1 MLNKNQ
7 IRIIKNLTNNNSSLF
22 SDQLA
27 GRLEISSRSIKK
39 NIAAIND
46 ELYKEGLFISSNP
59 HKGYWIE
66 NDLKQKFQSYIYQL
80 EKALIPAD
88 QNQRLILI
96 TFLLLRDD
104 KTPSLQ
110 KLADDFYISKS
121 TLSADLKYY
130 REICSSAKG
139 LQLIA
144 NKSGGLTLIGNETAI
159 RYLLKVIFYMFVA
172 TDKEFIKRCA
182 FRYFGSAAQATQI
195 RDILMHELPKQD
207 IVLNDDDLTELTF
220 QIMVSSYRFIRGHHI
235 DPLEKSERP
244 AWLRKVEKCLN
255 VRFDENEI
263 AYYNEQILS
272 FLKYHDN
279 RTETY
284 NVLNHIVESFF
295 DDLQATYGIDWH
307 FDLILKEKLI
317 SLASYDPLEN
327 LFFIPESTIKDHPFA
342 YDLAKTFNTLL
353 INNGLDHLKEKSLDS
368 LTATLAVV
376 LNTQVKKMKTVIL
389 TEIEHGHRDY
399 ISYRLHTRFCFYL
412 DFLGTFPLYYINNSE
427 LIKETDFVIC
437 TSKHIE
443 DLSSYVRQI
452 KESAKDIL
460 YIDPRLNYE
469 DFRVIE
475 HYIHDHVPSRCGMK
489 KLKED

>member
-7 IRIIKNLTNNNSSLF
+7 IRIIKNLINNNSSLF

-96 TFLLLRDD
+96 TFLLLRED

-220 QIMVSSYRFIRGHHI
+220 QIMASSYRFIRGHHI

-255 VRFDENEI
+255 VRFDDEEI
-263 AYYNEQILS
+263 SYYNEQVLS
-272 FLKYHDN
+272 FLKYRDDHSSTD
-279 RTETY
+279 RI
-284 NVLNHIVESFF
+284 LNGIVDSFF
-295 DDLQATYGIDWH
+295 ESVRNDYDLDWRN
-307 FDLILKEKLI
+307 DSTLREKLL
-317 SLASYDPLEN
+317 SVAVYDPLEN
-327 LFFIPESTIKDHPFA
+327 LRFIPEETVKDHPFA
-342 YDLAKTFNTLL
+342 YSLAKRFNEMLMQ
-353 INNGLDHLKEKSLDS
+353 NGFDHLKEKSLDS

-376 LNTQVKKMKTVIL
+376 LNTHVRKMKTVIL
-389 TEIEHGHRDY
+389 THIELGHRDY
-399 ISYRLHTRFCFYL
+399 IAYRLNTRFCFYL
-412 DFLGTFPLYYINNSE
+412 DYLGIFPLYYINNTKLME
-427 LIKETDFVIC
+427 QTDFIIC
-437 TSKHIE
+437 TSTSLT
-443 DLSSYVRQI
+443 DLPSYSRQI
-452 KESAKDIL
+452 DMLKKDIL
-460 YIDPRLNYE
+460 YIDPALNYE

-475 HYIHDHVPSRCGMK
+475 HYIHDHLPSRCGMK